1 MAKKVKICADSTCDL
16 TPELLTRYDIDV
28 FALPVNLGDKP
39 CLDGVNVQP
48 NDLYEYYRTTGKL
61 TTTSAPSSVEYIE
74 FFKKYVEQGVAV
86 IHFSISSEM
95 TITHNNCRMAA
106 ETLPD
111 IYAIDSRSLSSGM
124 GRLAVEAAIMAEQGM
139 DAPAIVEQINRI
151 KEHVEVSFIL
161 DTLEFLWKGGR
172 CSGLSAMG
180 ANLLKLKPAI
190 EVKDGKM
197 VVGKKYRGHLGNVHD
212 EYIETKLK
220 GRTDLQLDRI
230 FITHSGIEQQ
240 YIDRAVAKVKQVQ
253 PFGEVIVTRAGCSVS
268 NHCGPGTL
276 GIIYMTKEG

>member
-16 TPELLTRYDIDV
+16 SPELLSQYDIDV
-28 FALPVNLGDKP
+28 FALPVNLGEKA
-39 CLDGVNVQP
+39 CLDGIDVQP
-48 NDLYEYYRTTGKL
+48 DDLYQYYRTTGKL
-61 TTTSAPSSVEYIE
+61 STTSAPSMPEYLE

-111 IYAIDSRSLSSGM
+111 VYAIDTQSLSSGM
-124 GRLAVEAAIMAEQGM
+124 GRLAIEAAKMAQEGM
-139 DAPAIVEQINRI
+139 DAERINQ
-151 KEHVEVSFIL
+151 KKNLVEVSFIL

-180 ANLLKLKPAI
+180 ANLLKLKPCI

-197 VVGKKYRGHLGNVHD
+197 VVGKKYRGQLGNVHG
-212 EYIETKLK
+212 EYIENCLK
-220 GRTDLQLDRI
+220 GRTDLDLSLI

-253 PFGEVIVTRAGCSVS
+253 PFQEVIVTKAGCSVS
-268 NHCGPGTL
+268 SHCGPGTL
-276 GIIYMTKEG
+276 GIIYMRK